1 MMDMDNLDL
10 DGMDSLAMLEAKRE
24 ALIGILNYLKGI
36 PMASDYVAGAIYD
49 YEKLIEAEE
58 NILYE

>member
-1 MMDMDNLDL
+1 MDMDNLDL

-36 PMASDYVAGAIYD
+36 PLASLYVAGEIYD
-49 YEKLIEAEE
+49 YEELIEAAE
-58 NILYE
+58 NEFYE

>member
-1 MMDMDNLDL
+1 MDMDNLDI

-36 PMASDYVAGAIYD
+36 PMASEYVAGAIYD
-49 YEKLIEAEE
+49 YEELIESAENE
-58 NILYE
+58 LYE